1 MVFYFGGTRHILY
14 YLENNSRT
22 CKKALKKSNTC
33 SIIYSRENR
42 WRGTHMKDKEY
53 YRGKINEL
61 VEKIENPAIL
71 MKIYTVVKTHYRI
84 LKEKEQED

>member
-1 MVFYFGGTRHILY
+1 
-14 YLENNSRT
+14 
-22 CKKALKKSNTC
+22 
-33 SIIYSRENR
+33 
-42 WRGTHMKDKEY
+42 MKDKEY